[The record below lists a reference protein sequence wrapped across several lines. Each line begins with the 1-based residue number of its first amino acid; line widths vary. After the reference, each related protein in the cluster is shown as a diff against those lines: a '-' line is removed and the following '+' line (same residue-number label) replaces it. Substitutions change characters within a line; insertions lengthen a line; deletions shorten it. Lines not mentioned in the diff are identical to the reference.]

1 MNLCDFIFIHITKT
15 GGTSIR
21 RSIKNSWRGGHI
33 TAQYIWDTQTDG
45 KHLYL
50 PVEGLQRGGTYAT
63 PFGNTISNFDKI
75 PTSLS
80 VVRNPYDRLV
90 STYSYL
96 KKLAPE
102 ENRNKSFNV
111 WFEHHLGKDSK
122 HLNDLLN
129 LNKSS
134 TTSQIQKFKSPSNE
148 INIGWMLFLPQYY
161 HLTFNGKI
169 IIKEILRFEN
179 LKEDFNKFIL
189 KYNLEPVEL
198 LHENSTEHNHYST
211 YFNNE
216 QIEIVKKI
224 YEKDFDTFGYKFDI
238 LT

>member
-1 MNLCDFIFIHITKT
+1 MNPCNFIFVHITKT

-50 PVEGLQRGGTYAT
+50 PPEGLQYGGTYST
-63 PFGNTISNFDKI
+63 PWGTTIPNFNKI

-80 VVRNPYDRLV
+80 IVRNPYDRLV

-96 KKLAPE
+96 KKGDPE
-102 ENRNKSFNV
+102 KAVNKSFDI
-111 WFEHHLGKDSK
+111 WFEYYLGENSK
-122 HLNDLLN
+122 HLNALLT
-129 LNKSS
+129 LNELS

-148 INIGWMLFLPQYY
+148 INVGWMFFLPQYY

-169 IIKEILRFEN
+169 VIKEILRFEN

-189 KYNLEPVEL
+189 KYNLELVDLP
-198 LHENSTEHNHYST
+198 HENSTDHDHYST
-211 YFNNE
+211 YFNDK
-216 QIEIVKKI
+216 QIEIVKQVYK
-224 YEKDFDTFGYKFDI
+224 KDFDIFGYKFDKVS
-238 LT
+238 